1 MVYIINLIN
10 SLILIGVGVWGYF
23 ASGSGTALIPV
34 AFGVVL
40 LFCTPGLKN
49 ENKIISHLAVLI
61 TVLVIGA
68 LSVNPLGAG
77 LGECGIIKKYAEISD
92 GSNHCDNQT
101 WKLEVELPTLTDE
114 DRKRHT
120 NEDGEF
126 TLDLDKNQD
135 KIINHEDYKMIKSKL
150 NRLYA
155 MIGSSSV
162 ALLVFVFSF
171 IRARMQKK

>member
-1 MVYIINLIN
+1 
-10 SLILIGVGVWGYF
+10 
-23 ASGSGTALIPV
+23 
-34 AFGVVL
+34 
-40 LFCTPGLKN
+40 
-49 ENKIISHLAVLI
+49 
-61 TVLVIGA
+61 
-68 LSVNPLGAG
+68 
-77 LGECGIIKKYAEISD
+77 
-92 GSNHCDNQT
+92 
-101 WKLEVELPTLTDE
+101 VELPTLTDE